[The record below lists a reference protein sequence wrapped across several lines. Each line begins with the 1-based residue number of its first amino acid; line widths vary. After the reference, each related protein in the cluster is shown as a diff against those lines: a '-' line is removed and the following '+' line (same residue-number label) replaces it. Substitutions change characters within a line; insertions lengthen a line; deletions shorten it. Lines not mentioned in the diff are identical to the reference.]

1 MVKSYVKIYGP
12 PIVEALHAL
21 EKVAIEI
28 PEVSYYTST
37 MAFSNIPFDPQATS
51 LYLEGMVSRGNIVKE
66 ARKGRLI
73 SKSGVTLG
81 DNDFFFEWNVD
92 PTWEQVEDLLTRI
105 DKALKPL
112 GCKYTITT
120 K

>member
-1 MVKSYVKIYGP
+1 MVKSYIKIYGP

-37 MAFSNIPFDPQATS
+37 MVFSNIPFDPQATS

-66 ARKGRLI
+66 ARKGKLI

-81 DNDFFFEWNVD
+81 DNDFFFEWNVK
-92 PTWEQVEDLLTRI
+92 PNSEQIDDLIKRV
-105 DKALKPL
+105 DEALKPL
-112 GCKYTITT
+112 GCNYTITT